1 MIVDEQNFV
10 RRYSL
15 IYTCIVSLILL
26 APLYFYVTHKIN
38 MQEVRTEVELKSIQ
52 SHIITAMDAFGNNPE
67 GTFEFP
73 KFAMYESGLYTNTF
87 SVIYSQIKEPLP
99 SYMPGYHSDGFT
111 RFLITALPSQK
122 YFFADYIITRTTI
135 SYTEIFLEASV
146 IAFGIIVLILLLSVF
161 FLNSFSVPFK
171 RVNEKLDE
179 FIKESMHEMNTPLSI
194 INVNVD
200 LFNTMYESN
209 KYLSRIKSATKSL
222 ATIYNDMDYLIKQ
235 NRIDYKDEIIDF
247 EPFVTERVEYFEL
260 ICQLNNITLNLSAT
274 TESTQ
279 ILFNPTKLQRI
290 VDNTLSNAIKF
301 SHKNSTIDVT
311 IDKNSDGE
319 ITLAIQDYGQGIKHP
334 EKITN
339 PYYREHEHKTGFGIG
354 MSIVKSIIDKSDITL
369 DIRSAHMQGS
379 CFTYTFHR
387 SLMIDPESRTE
398 ISDKGREHFYAQSD
412 Q

>member
-1 MIVDEQNFV
+1 MDWGTVLIVDEQNFV

-26 APLYFYVTHKIN
+26 APLYFYVSHKIN

-52 SHIITAMDAFGNNPE
+52 SHIINAMDAFGNNPD

-73 KFAMYESGLYTNTF
+73 KFTLYASGLYTNNF
-87 SVIYSQIKEPLP
+87 SVIYSQIKKPLP
-99 SYMPGYHSDGFT
+99 SYMPGYHSNGLN

-122 YFFADYIITRTTI
+122 YFFAHYLITETTI
-135 SYTEIFLEASV
+135 SYTDIFLEASV
-146 IAFGIIVLILLLSVF
+146 IAFGIIVLLLLLSFF

-200 LFNTMYESN
+200 LFNSMYESN

-235 NRIDYKDEIIDF
+235 NRIEYKDEIIDF
-247 EPFVTERVEYFEL
+247 EPFVAERVEYFEL
-260 ICQLNNITLNLSAT
+260 ICQLNNITLNLFAT

-301 SHKNSTIDVT
+301 SHKNGTIDVT
-311 IDKNSDGE
+311 IDKSSDGD
-319 ITLAIQDYGQGIKHP
+319 IILTIQDYGQGIKHP
-334 EKITN
+334 EKVTN
-339 PYYREHEHKTGFGIG
+339 PYYRECEHKTGFGIG
-354 MSIVKSIIDKSDITL
+354 MNIVKSIIEKSEITL
-369 DIRSAHMQGS
+369 EIHSSPLKGAR
-379 CFTYTFHR
+379 FTYTFHS
-387 SLMIDPESRTE
+387 SLIIDTL
-398 ISDKGREHFYAQSD
+398 
-412 Q
+412 

>member
-1 MIVDEQNFV
+1 MDWGTALIVDEQHFV

-26 APLYFYVTHKIN
+26 APLYFYVDHKIN
-38 MQEVRTEVELKSIQ
+38 LQEVRTEVELKSIQ
-52 SHIITAMDAFGNNPE
+52 SHIITAMDTFGNNPE

-87 SVIYSQIKEPLP
+87 SIIYSQIKTPFP

-111 RFLITALPSQK
+111 RFLITPLPSQK
-122 YFFADYIITRTTI
+122 YFLADYIITKTTI
-135 SYTEIFLEASV
+135 SYTDIFLEASV
-146 IAFGIIVLILLLSVF
+146 IAFGIIILILLLSVF

-209 KYLSRIKSATKSL
+209 KYLNRIKSATKSL

-260 ICQLNNITLNLSAT
+260 ICQLNNITLNLFVT
-274 TESTQ
+274 TEGTQ

-301 SHKNSTIDVT
+301 SHKNGTIDVY
-311 IDKNSDGE
+311 IDTDAEGE

-334 EKITN
+334 EKITQ
-339 PYYREHEHKTGFGIG
+339 PYYREHKHKTGFGIG

-369 DIRSAHMQGS
+369 GIQSAHLQGS
-379 CFTYTFHR
+379 RFTYTFHR
-387 SLMIDPESRTE
+387 TLIVNTDIPM
-398 ISDKGREHFYAQSD
+398 K
-412 Q
+412 